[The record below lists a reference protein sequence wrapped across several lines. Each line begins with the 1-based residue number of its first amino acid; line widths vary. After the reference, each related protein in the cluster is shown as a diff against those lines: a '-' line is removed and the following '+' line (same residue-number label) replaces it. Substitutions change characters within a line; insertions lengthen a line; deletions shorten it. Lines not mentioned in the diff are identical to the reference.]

1 MENYSRRNKIILSLV
16 GTLIFLYNSCNTYKI
31 VTPPIPIPILKEDK
45 QLYNYSKK
53 SEIIV
58 TIVKNYNLSN
68 SNETKFLDNSYEED
82 FDSLI
87 IKKDKRK
94 ITKDKYFVISL
105 KDFITNYQIK
115 ENILLDKNKS
125 TKSIINILRFKN
137 HNELKILSINKGIF
151 TAVNIIEDGY
161 PLDSEGY
168 DFDGKGNIDYLYN
181 NLSNIYIKTNNQNI
195 NYEKLDFS
203 YYPLKKK
210 FYSGNGNWER
220 FYYVQDKNLEYLVTH
235 VKENGEVK
243 NNYKFGEWKYYNKSG
258 VIDSTKIYTLKDSI
272 DVRFPY
278 CIFNKKEPCFCE
290 NK

>member
-16 GTLIFLYNSCNTYKI
+16 GTLIFLYSSCNTYKI
-31 VTPPIPIPILKEDK
+31 VTPSIPIPILKEDK

-68 SNETKFLDNSYEED
+68 SDETKFLDNSYEED
-82 FDSLI
+82 LDSLI

-105 KDFITNYQIK
+105 KDFITNYRIK

-137 HNELKILSINKGIF
+137 HNELKISSINKGIF

-161 PLDSEGY
+161 PLDS
-168 DFDGKGNIDYLYN
+168 
-181 NLSNIYIKTNNQNI
+181 
-195 NYEKLDFS
+195 
-203 YYPLKKK
+203 
-210 FYSGNGNWER
+210 
-220 FYYVQDKNLEYLVTH
+220 
-235 VKENGEVK
+235 
-243 NNYKFGEWKYYNKSG
+243 
-258 VIDSTKIYTLKDSI
+258 
-272 DVRFPY
+272 
-278 CIFNKKEPCFCE
+278 
-290 NK
+290 